1 MAESI
6 SPKIVA
12 IISPNSPPLCIAAD
26 PIISVNEFA
35 NPNNLVNNVSRD
47 RIIVRIP
54 AEQEINSIMDRTPI
68 ITNTNQTRRL
78 ARLEIK
84 LSEQTER
91 INGMCIELE
100 RLGELLRN
108 SHLGNS
114 QPNRRV
120 RNQFN

>member
-6 SPKIVA
+6 SPKTVA

-26 PIISVNEFA
+26 PIISVNEFE
-35 NPNNLVNNVSRD
+35 NPNNLVSRD
-47 RIIVRIP
+47 RIIVTIP
-54 AEQEINSIMDRTPI
+54 AEQEINSLLGRPPI

-120 RNQFN
+120 RNHFN